1 MRLEVELVRRAVEG
15 QHQAANI
22 PINPE
27 LTLHKNLDLGPGQG
41 ELQRTRQRFKSSP
54 SHPTNAATGLSGRK
68 PNIDSF
74 ITQNLDG
81 LKDIKTKNPTWSANS
96 VPSNFLNQLASS
108 SVSPASH
115 DANTGQ
121 TKTFK
126 ISDSVREE
134 LLDKQRRTLM
144 ADKTTAP
151 PTPPRPN
158 EDPNQSR
165 NHNGKMSVADEEDS
179 LYLPMSDIQKPPPLK
194 PPPPAPTKKFLRSM
208 ESCTTLCSNDSIY
221 ATVDKNKKRSA
232 SRSSSSG
239 ENYYQSVDI
248 SSGSQLKHLR

>member
-1 MRLEVELVRRAVEG
+1 MRLELELVRRAVEG

-27 LTLHKNLDLGPGQG
+27 LTLHKNIDLGLGQ
-41 ELQRTRQRFKSSP
+41 EDPQRTRQRFKSSP
-54 SHPTNAATGLSGRK
+54 SHPTNTATVRSGRK

-81 LKDIKTKNPTWSANS
+81 LKDIKTKNSTWSANS
-96 VPSNFLNQLASS
+96 VPSNFLNQLAP
-108 SVSPASH
+108 SPAGH
-115 DANTGQ
+115 DTSTGQ
-121 TKTFK
+121 TKSFK

-134 LLDKQRRTLM
+134 LYDNRKRAVM
-144 ADKTTAP
+144 AARSTAP

-158 EDPNQSR
+158 EGHI
-165 NHNGKMSVADEEDS
+165 HNGNRNTAEEEDS

-194 PPPPAPTKKFLRSM
+194 PPPPAPTKRFLRSM

-221 ATVDKNKKRSA
+221 ATVDKNKKRSV
-232 SRSSSSG
+232 SRSSGSG

-248 SSGSQLKHLR
+248 SSGSQLKHFRLV